1 MSTSRST
8 NPLTYT
14 IYYSF
19 SAPTPAELRALLFI
33 HNIFETPSNPLATTF
48 VYHHV
53 LDGSYTPFIAPIAS
67 YPNASIIT
75 IKQEDPSDEE
85 LSLLLRYPSSEPDTF
100 SNAPT
105 STSSLAPLTKCRT
118 DPTLRCICKKCGC

>member
-19 SAPTPAELRALLFI
+19 SAPTPAELRALLNL
-33 HNIFETPSNPLATTF
+33 HDIFETPSDPLATTF
-48 VYHHV
+48 IYHHV
-53 LDGSYTPFIAPIAS
+53 LDGSYASSITPTAS
-67 YPNASIIT
+67 YPNASIVT

-85 LSLLLRYPSSEPDTF
+85 LSQLLRYPSSEPDTP
-100 SNAPT
+100 SDISA
-105 STSSLAPLTKCRT
+105 STPSLTKCRT
-118 DPTLRCICKKCGC
+118 DPTLRCICKKCHA

>member
-8 NPLTYT
+8 KPLIHT

-19 SAPTPAELRALLFI
+19 SASTPAELLTLLTI
-33 HNIFETPSNPLATTF
+33 HNIFEFPSNPLATTF

-53 LDGSYTPFIAPIAS
+53 LDGSYTPFITPITS

-75 IKQEDPSDEE
+75 IKQEEPSDKD
-85 LSLLLRYPSSEPDTF
+85 LIQLLRYPSSEPD
-100 SNAPT
+100 SSSDT
-105 STSSLAPLTKCRT
+105 STSTPSLAPLTKCRT
-118 DPTLRCICKKCGC
+118 DPTLRCICKKCHL

>member
-33 HNIFETPSNPLATTF
+33 HNISEVPSNPLATTF
-48 VYHHV
+48 IYHHV

-67 YPNASIIT
+67 HPYASIIT
-75 IKQEDPSDEE
+75 IKEEDPSDEE
-85 LSLLLRYPSSEPDTF
+85 LSLLLRYPSSEPDT
-100 SNAPT
+100 SSDSSTPT
-105 STSSLAPLTKCRT
+105 SNPASLTKCRT
-118 DPTLRCICKKCGC
+118 DPTLRCICKKCHA